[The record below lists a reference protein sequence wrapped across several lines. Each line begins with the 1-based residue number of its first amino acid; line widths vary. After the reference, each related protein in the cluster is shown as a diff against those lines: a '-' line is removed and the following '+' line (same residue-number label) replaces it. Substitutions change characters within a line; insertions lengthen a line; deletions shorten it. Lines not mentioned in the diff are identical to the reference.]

1 MEQKKRGKKV
11 LLTVVTIVLLAV
23 VVCGGYE
30 LWMYEHPE
38 IQIGFNRQQSEGI
51 DRLYPTCSIRS
62 RSHIGEG
69 YDKRFNEQLRQ
80 YWEATNEFVVWIAED
95 FDKPMYVTSDVK
107 IGDGRTVISYRGN
120 GVLRETGENVE
131 INREY
136 VLDFE
141 MDAKVIPPEE
151 DAELTEAGQY

>member
-1 MEQKKRGKKV
+1 MEQKKRGKKII
-11 LLTVVTIVLLAV
+11 LTVAAMVLLAV
-23 VVCGGYE
+23 VICGGYE
-30 LWMYEHPE
+30 VWLYEHPDIE
-38 IQIGFNRQQSEGI
+38 IRFTRQQSEGI
-51 DRLYPTCSIRS
+51 DRLYPSCSIGS

-107 IGDGRTVISYRGN
+107 IGDGKTVISYRGN
-120 GVLRETGENVE
+120 DVLRETGENVE

-136 VLDFE
+136 ILDFE

-151 DAELTEAGQY
+151 DADQA